1 MKPVYLVHLLG
12 CFIFISCS
20 DRVSNENTDQALVA
34 PFTPNLSF
42 IPGDTSYKAT
52 SSVKKAVKLNPAHG
66 QPGHRCDIGVGDPL
80 PESPILTSAL
90 QSSISPN
97 IPVQASPDTTNSVR
111 FNPQHGMPGHRCDI
125 AVGAPLNSKPTI
137 NTAVTPKIPSGSSPN
152 PKHGEPGHRC
162 DIAVGAPLNS
172 KPPEQKLPVQ
182 TTNQTPT
189 QILPTQPTDTNSIAK
204 GMNPKH
210 GQPGH
215 RCDIAVGAPLNSK
228 PQTSEQKLPVQTANQ
243 TPTQI
248 LLTQS
253 TDTNSTAKG
262 MNPKHGQ
269 PGHRCDIAVGA
280 PLDSKPSGS
289 TIAKK
294 DLNTNNTQTTSE
306 LVKYPVLPNT
316 PSQNIQV
323 QSPATPF
330 ISTNATQNTSTGLNP
345 KHGEPGHRCDIAV
358 GAPLNSKP
366 KQ

>member
-34 PFTPNLSF
+34 PFTPNLSS

-66 QPGHRCDIGVGDPL
+66 QPGHRCDIAVGDPL
-80 PESPILTSAL
+80 PESPIHTSAL

-97 IPVQASPDTTNSVR
+97 IPVQASPDTTNSGR

-172 KPPEQKLPVQ
+172 KPQTAEQKLPAQ

-189 QILPTQPTDTNSIAK
+189 QILQ
-204 GMNPKH
+204 
-210 GQPGH
+210 
-215 RCDIAVGAPLNSK
+215 
-228 PQTSEQKLPVQTANQ
+228 
-243 TPTQI
+243 
-248 LLTQS
+248 TQS

-289 TIAKK
+289 IIAKK